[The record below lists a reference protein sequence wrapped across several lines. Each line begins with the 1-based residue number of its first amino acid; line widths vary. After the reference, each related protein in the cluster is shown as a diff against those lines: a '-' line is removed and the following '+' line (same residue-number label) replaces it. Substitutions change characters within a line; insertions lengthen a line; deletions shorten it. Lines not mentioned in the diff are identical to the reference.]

1 MIQHVFFARGH
12 WWFDSGVIGLFL
24 IAKSLTRSRKAG
36 LSDELCWPDV
46 HVNFKQNGIYIDAP
60 DEQIKPFVEA
70 CYEDLASRWWNVST
84 DKQQQDQGWVLYDTE
99 KKQLYCAAKRMP
111 TPIAALS
118 VSATSWRAEGEDFEK
133 MEVSLQKRVNDFLQE
148 NKKTLWGARGRL
160 LYQRPVCHS
169 QLDLFP
175 KKGRKRVCS
184 VCGQEAVCSNVSQTS
199 FPLFSSQ
206 SATFSFNSNIGSPDI
221 LCWECELLGKF
232 AIHTA
237 HYKVAEPYTHVMQL
251 NSGDMRTLLS
261 NHAQFGC
268 QSRLRT
274 LDPQSLY
281 YYNFGKGNAVLQQ
294 ARLPYEVLF
303 GFYLAAYDLVLEN
316 QRDRKNAENQEQ
328 EEEGLSLEIL
338 TRIAP
343 LQVVLMSL
351 EDNGQTFITKEI
363 INYTDSTYCFKAIDY
378 IYKTVKN
385 TLTPGLDT
393 FWRDFFW
400 DLELIA
406 SPQKPYDP
414 VNGLYRNR
422 ILQKFFDKSS
432 ILLEIERFVFKKS
445 LKVDYPNLSRILLF
459 LKPYELAVH
468 YRDNSDEEGQ
478 GMTKEQIEIATKLGA
493 QIVLSAKDLLVE
505 DEKKIESL
513 KAVKGDLFSLRK
525 TRTPVNFLEQLNR
538 LQFRYGIVLN
548 KEIIAGILEEKDVSF
563 DDFKAY
569 CMISAL
575 NTFNSA
581 MRPFKKEKN
590 QEKE

>member
-1 MIQHVFFARGH
+1 M
-12 WWFDSGVIGLFL
+12 
-24 IAKSLTRSRKAG
+24 
-36 LSDELCWPDV
+36 
-46 HVNFKQNGIYIDAP
+46 
-60 DEQIKPFVEA
+60 
-70 CYEDLASRWWNVST
+70 
-84 DKQQQDQGWVLYDTE
+84 
-99 KKQLYCAAKRMP
+99 
-111 TPIAALS
+111 
-118 VSATSWRAEGEDFEK
+118 
-133 MEVSLQKRVNDFLQE
+133 
-148 NKKTLWGARGRL
+148 
-160 LYQRPVCHS
+160 
-169 QLDLFP
+169 
-175 KKGRKRVCS
+175 
-184 VCGQEAVCSNVSQTS
+184 
-199 FPLFSSQ
+199 
-206 SATFSFNSNIGSPDI
+206 
-221 LCWECELLGKF
+221 
-232 AIHTA
+232 
-237 HYKVAEPYTHVMQL
+237 
-251 NSGDMRTLLS
+251 
-261 NHAQFGC
+261 
-268 QSRLRT
+268 
-274 LDPQSLY
+274 
-281 YYNFGKGNAVLQQ
+281 
-294 ARLPYEVLF
+294 
-303 GFYLAAYDLVLEN
+303 
-316 QRDRKNAENQEQ
+316 
-328 EEEGLSLEIL
+328 
-338 TRIAP
+338 
-343 LQVVLMSL
+343 
-351 EDNGQTFITKEI
+351 
-363 INYTDSTYCFKAIDY
+363 
-378 IYKTVKN
+378 
-385 TLTPGLDT
+385 DT

-406 SPQKPYDP
+406 NPQKPYDP

-459 LKPYELAVH
+459 LKLYELAVH

-505 DEKKIESL
+505 DEQKTESL